1 MPGTLPAQN
10 VGQVVRKR
18 LADGT
23 YKIHTGGRIS
33 ANISDALIQQLIQAP
48 GLFNQLVLALVLA
61 EH

>member
-23 YKIHTGGRIS
+23 YMYEERASSNGDVYNEIH
-33 ANISDALIQQLIQAP
+33 LIGYTCA
-48 GLFNQLVLALVLA
+48 VRAHA
-61 EH
+61 C